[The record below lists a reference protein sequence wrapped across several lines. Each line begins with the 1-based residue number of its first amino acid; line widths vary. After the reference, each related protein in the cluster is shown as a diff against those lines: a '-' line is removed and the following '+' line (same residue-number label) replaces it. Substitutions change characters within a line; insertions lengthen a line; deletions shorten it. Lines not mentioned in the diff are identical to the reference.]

1 MVCSATLAENGLGPD
16 RIDGAVTGLNFP
28 FAAPARLGREGRS
41 RLSS

>member
-1 MVCSATLAENGLGPD
+1 MVIAVAPNGPD

-28 FAAPARLGREGRS
+28 FAAPALPRREGRS